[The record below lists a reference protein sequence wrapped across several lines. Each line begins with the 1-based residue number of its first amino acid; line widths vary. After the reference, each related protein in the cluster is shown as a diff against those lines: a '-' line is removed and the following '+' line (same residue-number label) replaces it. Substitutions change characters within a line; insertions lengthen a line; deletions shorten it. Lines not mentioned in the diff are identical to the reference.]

1 MADTPKYRVI
11 INPSSNNPIELNA
24 DGMGWEYPQTDGE
37 GSGATD
43 ENVMIREVLPERDK
57 ITLTFEKGAKEAEI
71 RKILNVRKMDECE
84 VEFYDLREGKRLTKQ
99 MYPVSDAIKA
109 AYLINDDFVVDPFE
123 LRFVQ
128 MTPNEE

>member
-1 MADTPKYRVI
+1 MSDKSKYLVI
-11 INPSSNNPIELNA
+11 VNPASDNPIELEA

-57 ITLTFEKGAKEAEI
+57 ITLRFEKGTSEEKV
-71 RKILNVRKMDECE
+71 RQILKVRKMSECE
-84 VEFYDLREGKRLTKQ
+84 VEFYDLREGDRLTKK
-99 MYPVSDAIKA
+99 MYPVSDEIKA
-109 AYLINDDFVVDPFE
+109 AYLINNEFVVEPFE

-128 MTPNEE
+128 TVPND